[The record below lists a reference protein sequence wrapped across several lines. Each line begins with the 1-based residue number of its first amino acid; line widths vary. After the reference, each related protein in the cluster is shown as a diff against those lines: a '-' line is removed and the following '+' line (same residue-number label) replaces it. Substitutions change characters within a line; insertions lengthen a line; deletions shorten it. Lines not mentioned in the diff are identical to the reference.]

1 MQPARG
7 SAYPLHVRVLVVTA
21 VALLALAVAPAA
33 AAPPSTGILVPGTS
47 LGGLPLGDTEA
58 EVEAAWG
65 RAYGR
70 CRNCPRETW
79 YFNYFAF
86 QPRGAAVE
94 FRRERV
100 AAIYTLYEPTGWR
113 TRIGLE
119 LGDPV
124 ARVTSTYGA
133 LLRTECG
140 GYYALLLPRRGA
152 VTAFY
157 VLDDRVW
164 AFGLLARGLPVCR

>member
-1 MQPARG
+1 MRT
-7 SAYPLHVRVLVVTA
+7 LVSV
-21 VALLALAVAPAA
+21 VAAGLALCAAPAA
-33 AAPPSTGILVPGTS
+33 AAPPATGLLVPGTS
-47 LGGLPLGDTEA
+47 LGGLALGDAKT

-70 CRNCPRETW
+70 CRGCPRETW

-94 FRRERV
+94 FRRGRV
-100 AAIYTLYEPTGWR
+100 AAIYTLYQPIGWR
-113 TRIGLE
+113 TRAGLE

-124 ARVTSTYGA
+124 ARVTSTFAG
-133 LLRTECG
+133 LTRTQCG
-140 GYYALLLPRRGA
+140 GYHALLLPRRGA

-157 VLDDRVW
+157 VLDRRLW
-164 AFGLLARGLPVCR
+164 AFGLLAAGTPVCR

>member
-1 MQPARG
+1 MLR
-7 SAYPLHVRVLVVTA
+7 SVR
-21 VALLALAVAPAA
+21 ALLAATLALAVLGAGSAT
-33 AAPPSTGILVPGTS
+33 AAPPTNGLLVPGTS
-47 LGGLPLGDTEA
+47 LGGLGLGDTRD

-70 CRNCPRETW
+70 CRGCPRTTW

-94 FRRERV
+94 FRAGRV
-100 AAIYTLYEPTGWR
+100 AAIYTLYQPAGWR
-113 TRIGLE
+113 TRAGVE

-124 ARVTSTYGA
+124 AEITSAYGA
-133 LLRTECG
+133 LTRIECG
-140 GYYALLLPRRGA
+140 DYYALLLRRRGT

-157 VLDDRVW
+157 VLGERLW
-164 AFGLLARGLPVCR
+164 AFGLAVTGLPICR